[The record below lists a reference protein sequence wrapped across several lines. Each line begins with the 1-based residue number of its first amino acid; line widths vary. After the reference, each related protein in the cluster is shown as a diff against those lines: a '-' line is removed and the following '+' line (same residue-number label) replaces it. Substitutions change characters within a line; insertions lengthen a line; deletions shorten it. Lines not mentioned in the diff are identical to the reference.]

1 VSDECTRARCATAC
15 PLNASR
21 LAAEIFR
28 ARAIE
33 AGVLRVGY
41 VEASVPD
48 ANGHVRVTGEV
59 TIDAADIAELAE
71 VERIALA
78 EGASS

>member
-1 VSDECTRARCATAC
+1 MIVR

-21 LAAEIFR
+21 LAADIFR

-33 AGVLRVGY
+33 AGAVRVGPI
-41 VEASVPD
+41 ETSAPD
-48 ANGHVRVTGEV
+48 EHGHVRVTAEV